1 MVSTSPTA
9 AEAQAGEASALRAG
23 DTGVLGRG
31 SRQPQ
36 PSPHPRPLPAPS
48 GLINV
53 WPQRRESQEAKQ
65 KRTPLYCWGPGDASY
80 LGRSPRPLRHTRH
93 PGLPA
98 HSLCDHR
105 AHSPSLSLG
114 FLICKVEAIKRF
126 ISQDYQQGD
135 VQPHIYLFSRL
146 CLGALLHTRH
156 RSKLWGYSSEGDQSD
171 SCHLCI

>member
-114 FLICKVEAIKRF
+114 FLICKVGT
-126 ISQDYQQGD
+126 Q
-135 VQPHIYLFSRL
+135 H
-146 CLGALLHTRH
+146 CLSVPGPLESLVSVKPPTPLGGGVPLSHAT
-156 RSKLWGYSSEGDQSD
+156 EGDRGSERR
-171 SCHLCI
+171 